1 MFYEFG
7 LIEHI
12 LIILSII
19 VFSTRKNLCYFI
31 IIFISLFIQLII
43 TWQLKKNISKEYCIE
58 YKFYFKTL
66 KIC

>member
-19 VFSTRKNLCYFI
+19 VFSTRKKSF
-31 IIFISLFIQLII
+31 LFYNNCHFTLYSVIYYVAI
-43 TWQLKKNISKEYCIE
+43 KE
-58 YKFYFKTL
+58 KDF
-66 KIC
+66 